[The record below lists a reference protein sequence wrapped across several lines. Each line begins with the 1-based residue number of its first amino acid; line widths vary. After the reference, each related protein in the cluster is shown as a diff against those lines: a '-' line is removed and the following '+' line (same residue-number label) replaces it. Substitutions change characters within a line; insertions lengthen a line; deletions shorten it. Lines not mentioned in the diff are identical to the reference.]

1 MNPLSQIAKSLVR
14 KSGEVS
20 TAPFYSAIDKSLS
33 SLPNKAL
40 GDQFIKE
47 MLKSGVKPQEIID
60 RNIDVILGSP
70 IVKKTRTV
78 KLKKPDKKGRTEIE
92 EKYFEVTPSAK
103 GSKAIKREDVDRIA
117 AENPPPSITE
127 KVEKGPSDIK
137 YRVEHDYFDNKY
149 HVVDDYGDSVK
160 SFRDYDDAEFYAGKL
175 EGGTTKYE
183 GYQVPGGKNYRE
195 IKIMLPTKKI
205 DDSPEFWRSE
215 ALRRTGRT
223 LDQLS
228 HSERQVILADVRAD
242 QAKAVFKSSHFPEPN
257 ILAHARVADRTAPTY
272 TINDIADIERR
283 LQEGLKTQYPKTL
296 GSGASIWGV
305 KNGVI
310 TPLEAAQISHAR
322 GWSNDTTGAVNKILH
337 IEEIQSD
344 WHQAGRKKGYGPKI
358 EKNVEAYYETKDGQ
372 RIPIGFGKT
381 KEEAEA
387 NIDVGWKNL
396 VDIKYETI
404 ENKIGEGLPD
414 APFKQNWHELVMKR
428 LLDDAVKKGYDKVV
442 ITPGAEQAKRYDLSK
457 HFGELSYKHNEDGT
471 ISIIGTDKKS
481 GLANLHEE
489 DIPQDKLSD
498 YVGKELAEKIMAN
511 AGTPYEGNSRMRQGS
526 MTISNLDL
534 KVGGEGM
541 EGFYD
546 KMLPSFLND
555 YGKKWGAKVGQYEL
569 SAPRKQPISTI
580 QDAINEGLVSKDEVL
595 LMDQSQRNALMD
607 SFKNE
612 TVPVHSFD
620 ITPQMREE
628 ITQKGQP
635 LYQFIPAGV
644 GVGTLAE
651 PQEQLPEQPA
661 PMKKGGKV
669 KNVTMDSMRLA
680 LMDKQLRKHHG

>member
-1 MNPLSQIAKSLVR
+1 MNPLSLITKA
-14 KSGEVS
+14 GEV
-20 TAPFYSAIDKSLS
+20 AAKAKAFYSPLDKAI
-33 SLPNKAL
+33 A
-40 GDQFIKE
+40 
-47 MLKSGVKPQEIID
+47 EITQSKGTGQQIEA
-60 RNIDVILGSP
+60 IL
-70 IVKKTRTV
+70 KKTKGVTKELQDRPAV
-78 KLKKPDKKGRTEIE
+78 QALLKQPK
-92 EKYFEVTPSAK
+92 VTK
-103 GSKAIKREDVDRIA
+103 EQLQKAA
-117 AENPPPSITE
+117 AENPPAQIFE

-137 YRVEHDYFDNKY
+137 YKVEHDDLNNRYD
-149 HVVDDYGDSVK
+149 VIDDYSNVVK

-183 GYQVPGGKNYRE
+183 DYQVPGGKNYRE
-195 IKIMLPTKKI
+195 IKLMLPSFRPSIKNMGRK
-205 DDSPEFWRSE
+205 EYNE
-215 ALRRTGRT
+215 AI
-223 LDQLS
+223 
-228 HSERQVILADVRAD
+228 EAADKMGIKD
-242 QAKAVFKSSHFPEPN
+242 FQSSHFPESN
-257 ILAHARVADRTAPTY
+257 ILAHARVSDRVGP
-272 TINDIADIERR
+272 
-283 LQEGLKTQYPKTL
+283 
-296 GSGASIWGV
+296 
-305 KNGVI
+305 NG
-310 TPLEAAQISHAR
+310 E
-322 GWSNDTTGAVNKILH
+322 KILH
-337 IEEIQSD
+337 VEEIQSD
-344 WHQAGRKKGYGPKI
+344 WHQTGRKKGYGPKI
-358 EKNVEAYYETKDGQ
+358 EKDVEAYYETKDGQ
-372 RIPIGFGKT
+372 RVSLGHGRT

-387 NIDVGWKNL
+387 NVAIGWKNL
-396 VDIKYETI
+396 VDIKYETT
-404 ENKIGEGLPD
+404 EHQIGGGVPE

-471 ISIIGTDKKS
+471 VSIIGTDKKS

-526 MTISNLDL
+526 MTLSNLDL

-546 KMLPSFLND
+546 QMLPAFLND
-555 YGKKWGAKVGQYEL
+555 YGKKWGARVEPMKLPTPPKNSMDVQGYPLGEEYIQGQKTWGEFL
-569 SAPRKQPISTI
+569 AANPR
-580 QDAINEGLVSKDEVL
+580 AIEEFN
-595 LMDQSQRNALMD
+595 
-607 SFKNE
+607 
-612 TVPVHSFD
+612 TPVHSFT

-651 PQEQLPEQPA
+651 PQEQIPEQPA

-669 KNVTMDSMRLA
+669 KKVTMDSMRLA